1 MIADDAANGFM
12 GLFRLLLALS
22 VVIEHVGWLG
32 GFRPL
37 GARQAVE
44 TFFIISGFYMALIL
58 NEKYTGKGSYRLF
71 ITNRFLRIY
80 PAYWCVLVISIGV
93 YLMKSHGHLVGGPLA
108 VYHAHLRPAALGF
121 LHAANL
127 LIFGQDAVLFLGVN
141 PQGHLYFTANFQRTS
156 PMVYTFMYCPP
167 AWTLSLELTFYLL
180 APWLVRR
187 SARFLGALILASI
200 ALRIFLRYGLGL
212 TNDPWTYRFFPTE
225 LAFFLAGAMAYQIYR
240 ELKNNPPSAHQL
252 RAWLIALLIAFFV
265 YQFIPAPAR
274 PAGQWLFYLLAF
286 FAIPRIFLLSK
297 SSPLDRYIGELSY
310 PVYLTHFIVITFL
323 QLVWY
328 RLHWTG
334 GFGIA
339 VVIGTLAASML
350 LIQFLINPIDRLRQ
364 RRAEKMPLHPPPAS
378 LLPTH

>member
-1 MIADDAANGFM
+1 M

-32 GFRPL
+32 RFRPL

-44 TFFIISGFYMALIL
+44 TFFVISGFYMALIL
-58 NEKYTGKGSYRLF
+58 NEKYTGAGSYRLF

-108 VYHAHLRPAALGF
+108 IYHAHLRPGALAF

-127 LIFGQDAVLFLGVN
+127 FIFGQDAVLFLGAN
-141 PQGHLYFTANFQRTS
+141 AHGHLYFTANFQKTIPQLYS
-156 PMVYTFMYCPP
+156 FMYCPP
-167 AWTLSLELTFYLL
+167 AWTLSLELTFYIL

-187 SARFLGALILASI
+187 SAKFLSILILASLG
-200 ALRIFLRYGLGL
+200 LRVFLRYGVGL
-212 TNDPWTYRFFPTE
+212 TDDPWTYRFFPTE
-225 LAFFLAGAMAYQIYR
+225 LAFFLAGAIAYRMYR
-240 ELKNNPPSAHQL
+240 ELKIHPPSEIQL
-252 RAWLIALLIAFFV
+252 RAWLIALLAAFFA
-265 YQFIPAPAR
+265 YQWIPTPAR

-297 SSPLDRYIGELSY
+297 SSALDRYVGELSY

-328 RLHWTG
+328 RMHWTG
-334 GFGIA
+334 GFGVT
-339 VVIGTLAASML
+339 VVIATLAASML
-350 LIQFLINPIDRLRQ
+350 LIQLLINPIDRLRQ
-364 RRAEKMPLHPPPAS
+364 RRAGKMPLHPPPAS
-378 LLPTH
+378 LIPIR